1 MAGDWA
7 SDSAH
12 DPVHAMNQGLQRIQ
26 RGRIAGGT
34 RRSPRSFCLV
44 TSAALK
50 EIEETS
56 QHPQFHFS
64 KAMNSTAKGPA
75 EPS

>member
-34 RRSPRSFCLV
+34 RRRPMSFCLV
-44 TSAALK
+44 TSSGLK
-50 EIEETS
+50 EIEDTS
-56 QHPQFHFS
+56 QDPQFHLRR
-64 KAMNSTAKGPA
+64 AMNPTANGPF